1 MSYVFY
7 VCFLLW
13 ILRPN
18 KMDDDDDDKVHILKL
33 HCALRFIIALI
44 SGSIRLTQYK
54 RRRKVARL
62 RQL

>member
-44 SGSIRLTQYK
+44 SGSIRLTVTQ
-54 RRRKVARL
+54 
-62 RQL
+62 